1 MDKAHI
7 IGVHTG
13 GDGRKNFGT
22 YFYGF
27 VGLRELF
34 KIDAYLYGAYAKFD
48 SFY

>member
-1 MDKAHI
+1 LDKAHI

-27 VGLRELF
+27 VGLRKLF
-34 KIDAYLYGAYAKFD
+34 KEDTILNGAYTKFD
-48 SFY
+48 SFN